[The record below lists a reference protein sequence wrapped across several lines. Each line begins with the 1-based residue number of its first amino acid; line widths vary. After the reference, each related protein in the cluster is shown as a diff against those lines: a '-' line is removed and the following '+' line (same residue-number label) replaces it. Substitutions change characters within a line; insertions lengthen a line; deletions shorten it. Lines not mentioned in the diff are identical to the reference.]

1 MKNAN
6 HDAPTRQKMATA
18 TQILRDFVQTLNPG
32 DVFRAT
38 DAALSWANSPDRIL
52 LHGRAAREVFDA
64 LIEEKAIER
73 ITVHRYL
80 RPLPAAPPAAPGIF
94 SLEERLQ
101 VLEEDFSLLR
111 SRLRNLE
118 DLLKASA

>member
-64 LIEEKAIER
+64 LIEEKAIELPPEAEIHKSLICASCGEPGGAFAAKLLPVWVLGSAGRTGRHRRR
-73 ITVHRYL
+73 ICG
-80 RPLPAAPPAAPGIF
+80 AG
-94 SLEERLQ
+94 
-101 VLEEDFSLLR
+101 
-111 SRLRNLE
+111 
-118 DLLKASA
+118 